1 MFSYEERLKA
11 VQLLIKYDMS
21 YSTVMREL
29 GYPTYDSLK
38 SWYKEYLKNNNKV
51 KVITERKKKFTA
63 AEKITAVNYY
73 LEHGKCTRRTVN
85 ILGYPSRPTL
95 DKWVNELTLEKKNDC
110 YLGKPLVKFT
120 KTQKE

>member
-38 SWYKEYLKNNNKV
+38 SWYKEYLKNKV
-51 KVITERKKKFTA
+51 LLQ
-63 AEKITAVNYY
+63 KI
-73 LEHGKCTRRTVN
+73 
-85 ILGYPSRPTL
+85 
-95 DKWVNELTLEKKNDC
+95 
-110 YLGKPLVKFT
+110 
-120 KTQKE
+120 KEIENG